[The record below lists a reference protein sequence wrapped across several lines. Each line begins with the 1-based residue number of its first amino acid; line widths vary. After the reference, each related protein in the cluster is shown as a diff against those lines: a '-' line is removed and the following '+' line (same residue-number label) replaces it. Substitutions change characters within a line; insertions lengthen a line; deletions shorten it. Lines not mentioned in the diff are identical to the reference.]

1 MIGREFKFHNGAKGS
16 ALAIRVIQKKSE
28 SRIDRV
34 LRDGT
39 VIVNLAP
46 ASTDINHDLK
56 NFIAGILD
64 IDQIRLDII
73 AGHEGPEKLL
83 SILDMRPNEVQKSI
97 LEMNKVE

>member
-16 ALAIRVIQKKSE
+16 ALAIRVIQKKRE
-28 SRIDRV
+28 SKIVRV

-39 VIVNLAP
+39 VVVNLDP
-46 ASTDINHDLK
+46 ESTDINHDLK
-56 NFIAGILD
+56 NFIASILH
-64 IDQIRLDII
+64 IDQVRLDII